1 MDDLSDVAK
10 RVERIQILFRM
21 LDFRLKGG
29 LMIGEKVRVLV
40 TSPYLRLFPRALIY
54 TVDLISLLE
63 ACWADRLGGMADEEG
78 RGR

>member
-10 RVERIQILFRM
+10 RVEHVQILFRM
-21 LDFRLKGG
+21 LDFKLKGG

-40 TSPYLRLFPRALIY
+40 TSPYLRLFPEGANIY
-54 TVDLISLLE
+54 RRLDKSIRGVLAES
-63 ACWADRLGGMADEEG
+63 LGGMADEEG

>member
-1 MDDLSDVAK
+1 
-10 RVERIQILFRM
+10 
-21 LDFRLKGG
+21 
-29 LMIGEKVRVLV
+29 MIGEKIRVLV
-40 TSPYLRLFPRALIY
+40 TSPYLRLFPKALIY